1 MASSDPVSGIGS
13 QTSTTPTTPVN
24 PGGELGKDAF
34 LKLLVT
40 QLQNQD
46 PLNPMDNAQ
55 FMGQLAQFSTLEQI
69 TNVGNS
75 MTSLT
80 FATQVN
86 QAMSLVG
93 HTVSFTRDDQTT
105 GQGTVS
111 GVSFKDGNIL
121 VAVGDEQIAPNAIT
135 SVGQ

>member
-1 MASSDPVSGIGS
+1 MATSDSVSGIGS
-13 QTSTTPTTPVN
+13 QPASSSQQLVN

-46 PLNPMDNAQ
+46 PPNPTDNAQ

-69 TNVGNS
+69 TNVGNE
-75 MTSLT
+75 MGSLT

-86 QAMSLVG
+86 QAMALVG
-93 HTVSFTRDDQTT
+93 KNVSFTRDDQST
-105 GQGTVS
+105 GQGTVT

-121 VAVGDEQIAPNAIT
+121 VAVGDEQI
-135 SVGQ
+135 